1 MELFNNDKNIKKIED
16 LIFNLEIDLS
26 RIKLDILKF
35 QFECYE
41 NFKKIE
47 DYENKMHELKRSIK
61 YEKIE
66 QILRLYQDFE
76 WINLKLF
83 YFAMAK

>member
-76 WINLKLF
+76 
-83 YFAMAK
+83 

>member
-16 LIFNLEIDLS
+16 LIFNLELDLF
-26 RIKLDILKF
+26 RIKSDILKF

-76 WINLKLF
+76 
-83 YFAMAK
+83 

>member
-41 NFKKIE
+41 KYKKME
-47 DYENKMHELKRSIK
+47 DYENKIH
-61 YEKIE
+61 
-66 QILRLYQDFE
+66 
-76 WINLKLF
+76 
-83 YFAMAK
+83 

>member
-16 LIFNLEIDLS
+16 LIFNLELDLS
-26 RIKLDILKF
+26 RIKSDILKF

-47 DYENKMHELKRSIK
+47 DYENKMHELKKVLSMRK
-61 YEKIE
+61 
-66 QILRLYQDFE
+66 
-76 WINLKLF
+76 
-83 YFAMAK
+83 

>member
-26 RIKLDILKF
+26 RIKLDIFKF

-41 NFKKIE
+41 KYKKME
-47 DYENKMHELKRSIK
+47 DYENKIHEIKTNIK

-66 QILRLYQDFE
+66 QTLRLYQDFE